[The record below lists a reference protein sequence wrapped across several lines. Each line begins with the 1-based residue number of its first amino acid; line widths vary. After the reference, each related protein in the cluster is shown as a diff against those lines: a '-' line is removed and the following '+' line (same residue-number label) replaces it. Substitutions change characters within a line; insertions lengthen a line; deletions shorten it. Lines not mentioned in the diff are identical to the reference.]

1 MNILRPIHATQ
12 LRSTIRVNLESNS
25 VQPASLART
34 PTVPTVWGPLVLIA
48 LGLSVIP
55 LDGPIRQFVY
65 SFKVGGD
72 VKREL
77 ELLQQFGDLATTVL
91 AMIVVILLDPGSKLE
106 KSRRLFDWALAFG
119 LVSGV
124 AHLLKV
130 FIGRPRPVFNDPAY
144 VTGPIGRYP
153 VQLKDGSVGLIRSWD
168 YGSGAT
174 SDLWSMPSS
183 HAAAAACMG
192 TVLAIF
198 YPKLRWLCVALVAIT
213 CLARVLLRAHYPS
226 DVLIGCGIGWWVAS
240 LAMTA
245 QWGSR
250 LVRLNRAEASNPS
263 LGVAESGPAAP

>member
-1 MNILRPIHATQ
+1 M
-12 LRSTIRVNLESNS
+12 
-25 VQPASLART
+25 
-34 PTVPTVWGPLVLIA
+34 WGPLVLIA
-48 LGLSVIP
+48 LGLCAIP
-55 LDGPIRQFVY
+55 LDGPTRQIVY

-91 AMIVVILLDPGSKLE
+91 AMVVVLLLDPGSKLE

-119 LVSGV
+119 LVTGV

-144 VTGPIGRYP
+144 AAGPIGRYP
-153 VQLKDGSVGLIRSWD
+153 LQLKDGSVGLIRSWD
-168 YGSGAT
+168 YSSGVT

-192 TVLAIF
+192 TVLALF
-198 YPKLRWLCVALVAIT
+198 YPKLRWLCVGLVALT

-226 DVLIGCGIGWWVAS
+226 DVLVGCGVGWWIAG
-240 LAMTA
+240 LAVTG

-250 LVRLNRAEASNPS
+250 LVRLRPTLSDANPATRE
-263 LGVAESGPAAP
+263 AESGPAAS